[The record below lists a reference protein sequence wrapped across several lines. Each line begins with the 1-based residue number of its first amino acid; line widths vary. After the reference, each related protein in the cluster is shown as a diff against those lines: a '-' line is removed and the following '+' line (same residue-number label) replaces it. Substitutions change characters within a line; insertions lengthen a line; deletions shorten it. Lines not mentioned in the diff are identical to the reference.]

1 MVPGFRLAGLQKPL
15 TPDAQPRKAEA
26 GILGGRSP
34 LQSLTNM
41 SRDFARLS
49 REGFAR
55 PRRDGEAMSVE
66 TIGAANGQ
74 APGRT

>member
-1 MVPGFRLAGLQKPL
+1 
-15 TPDAQPRKAEA
+15 
-26 GILGGRSP
+26 
-34 LQSLTNM
+34 M
-41 SRDFARLS
+41 SRDGS
-49 REGFAR
+49 AR